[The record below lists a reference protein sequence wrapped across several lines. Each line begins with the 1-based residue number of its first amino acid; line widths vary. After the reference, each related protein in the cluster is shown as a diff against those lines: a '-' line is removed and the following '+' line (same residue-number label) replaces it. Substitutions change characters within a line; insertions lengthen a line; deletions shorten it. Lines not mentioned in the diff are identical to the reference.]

1 MLRYGINKLRR
12 SIKISESLDHYLV
25 RSFPTIFLLPH
36 MSYKET
42 ELFEKYTDKGENVV
56 EFGAG
61 GSTIMFLRKKKKII
75 SIENNKPYLDFI
87 SNIQY
92 IKVGAANKQLG
103 FKYIDTGEIKKWGR
117 LKNDLKKD
125 NWPNY
130 YQTVWDDCRLTQPDI
145 VLIDGRF
152 RVMCALNAIPYIT
165 RNTIVLFHDFT
176 APKKY
181 NSILQ
186 FYNVIDHANSL
197 YVLRVKNDIDT
208 AKLESMKKEFQF
220 DYR

>member
-12 SIKISESLDHYLV
+12 SIKISDSLDNYLV
-25 RSFPTIFLLPH
+25 RSFPTLFLLPH
-36 MSYKET
+36 MSYRET
-42 ELFEKYTDKGENVV
+42 KLFEKYTDKGENVV

-61 GSTIMFLRKKKKII
+61 GSTVVFLRKKKKII

-87 SNIQY
+87 NSIHY
-92 IKVGAANKQLG
+92 IRKGTANKQLG
-103 FKYIDTGEIKKWGR
+103 FKYVDTGEIKKWGR
-117 LKNDLKKD
+117 LKNDLKKED
-125 NWPNY
+125 WPQY
-130 YQTVWDDCRLTQPDI
+130 YQTIWDEYNIANPDI

-152 RVMCALNAIPYIT
+152 RVMCALNAIPYIN

-176 APKKY
+176 CPKKY

-186 FYNVIDHANSL
+186 FFDVIDYADSL
-197 YVLRVKNDIDT
+197 YVLRVKNIINNES
-208 AKLESMKKEFQF
+208 LEAMKKEFQY